1 MHVMRKHLFN
11 SAQLINSVIRRD
23 DSLINKKPVPRNG
36 INSAT
41 TRTNPTR
48 QEFASI
54 NHKTPLNSKALASA
68 PPLQKST
75 HFST

>member
-1 MHVMRKHLFN
+1 MHLMRKHLFN
-11 SAQLINSVIRRD
+11 SAQLIKSIIRSD

-48 QEFASI
+48 QAFASI

-68 PPLQKST
+68 PALQKST